1 MSNIKA
7 ILYTGKKLNNGA
19 HPVMLYIY
27 ENSKAYR
34 LSLGYSCHKKD
45 FDKKNGKLRS
55 SFENAKAK
63 NLNIRKALLRANEI
77 VDDFVRQGE
86 RFDYDKFKKLF
97 KGEKEEEKYFYEFF
111 EEMIEEKKALD
122 KVGSMK
128 TYKDALSTLRK
139 YHPKDFKFDKFDYNF
154 LKGLEN
160 ELFGRGCTGGGI
172 GVRMRTIK
180 AVYYEAVRRGYA
192 QRDLNPYSTTVNKDG
207 YSLAKLKST
216 RNPKALT
223 LEELKLFKSFNIE
236 QHPELADAWM
246 YFMFSFRTFGMN
258 FTDICNLTISNL
270 SKGRINY
277 SRQKTG
283 KAFSILVVD
292 EAMEIIEHFRTNKT
306 YLFPIFDAEFHITPI
321 QKKDRCERVQ
331 RKINRGLK
339 RIAKIQ
345 GIETHITFY
354 TARHTT
360 ATTMKRKGVATDIIS
375 EALGHSDLQVT
386 QNYLSKF
393 SNDVLDGAIMGL

>member
-1 MSNIKA
+1 MSSIKA
-7 ILYTGKKLNNGA
+7 ILYKQKTLKNGT
-19 HPVMLYIY
+19 HPIMLYIY
-27 ENSKAYR
+27 EDKPYR

-45 FDKKNGKLRS
+45 WDERNSKFRSGFD
-55 SFENAKAK
+55 NAKAK
-63 NLNIRKALLRANEI
+63 NLNIRKAVLHANEI
-77 VDDFVRQGE
+77 TDEFVRKGE

-97 KGEKEEEKYFYEFF
+97 RGEKEEEKYFYEFF
-111 EEMIEEKKALD
+111 EEMIEEKRALGKA
-122 KVGSMK
+122 GSMK
-128 TYKDALSTLRK
+128 TYKDALRTLRK
-139 YHPKDFKFDKFDYNF
+139 YHAKDFKFDKFDYNF

-192 QRDLNPYSTTVNKDG
+192 QRALNPYSTTINKDG

-223 LEELKLFKSFNIE
+223 LEELALFKSFDIE
-236 QHPELADAWM
+236 EHPELADSWR

-258 FTDICNLTISNL
+258 FTDICNLRKDNL
-270 SKGRINY
+270 RKGRINY
-277 SRQKTG
+277 TRQKTG
-283 KAFSILVVD
+283 KSFSILVVD
-292 EAMEIIEHFRTNKT
+292 EAMEIIEYFKT
-306 YLFPIFDAEFHITPI
+306 HKSYIFPIFDEEFHVTPI

-331 RKINRGLK
+331 RQVNRNLK

-360 ATTMKRKGVATDIIS
+360 ATTMKRKGIATDVIS
-375 EALGHSDLQVT
+375 EALGHSDLLVT
-386 QNYLSKF
+386 QRYLSKF
-393 SNDVLDGAIMGL
+393 GNEVLDGAIMGL